1 MSESGYNSATGII
14 NPKFWIFFYKLWQK
28 NLKICV
34 DAISEVP
41 EITQMIEE
49 KSKFDLVVVCKGCAG
64 FGICGSYLA
73 HLLDAKIINFSSAK
87 SHYLLTSSTGKALRG
102 FYLFLH
108 IGVTML
114 DRVPLLFLTAVHSL
128 NSLRFS
134 L

>member
-87 SHYLLTSSTGKALRG
+87 SHYLLTSSTGKA
-102 FYLFLH
+102 FVFFVA
-108 IGVTML
+108 I
-114 DRVPLLFLTAVHSL
+114 
-128 NSLRFS
+128 NI
-134 L
+134 